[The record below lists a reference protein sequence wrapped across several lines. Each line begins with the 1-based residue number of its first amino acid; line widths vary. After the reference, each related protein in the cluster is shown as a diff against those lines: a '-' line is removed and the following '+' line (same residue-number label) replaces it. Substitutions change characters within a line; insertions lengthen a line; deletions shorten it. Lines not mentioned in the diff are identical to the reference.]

1 MGNIIGS
8 GEEESESFRYS
19 HLKSQQQSL
28 GNRGLSRTATGRYS
42 TPNLKKKSSN
52 ENKQNK
58 KEEIKNKDMSSKII
72 KEIFPKINYRNT
84 ITPTC
89 FKISEKNNSH
99 LLDELEIDKSKSC
112 DLKNKSIEIK
122 ETGLKE
128 NLEFKEEVE
137 IKNEKLFSDE
147 NKYEPEIDSS
157 SCSRGNSITNSNLD
171 TKKVNTEYELKF
183 FKTGEEIRRSYIAK
197 LIYKKVWPTEKEKD
211 HNSLI
216 IFDWDDTLLCT
227 SFLTPN
233 GIFTDDIKISDRDI
247 EKIKKLEFS
256 AANILKQAISKGDT
270 YIITNAAPGWVE
282 YSAQKFYP
290 EVYKLLKQVTI
301 VSARGEYEKLYPGD
315 SRQWKILAFLE
326 MLKNFDNSLVTNLIC
341 LGDSVIEMEAAHI
354 LASKFSHAYIKT
366 IKFREAPKPEELN
379 KQLNLVIDQF
389 YKIYSAVK
397 NLTIRVEK
405 KSKDEVSTSKENN
418 DQGNT
423 KP

>member
-8 GEEESESFRYS
+8 GEDESDSFRYS
-19 HLKSQQQSL
+19 HLKNQQQL
-28 GNRGLSRTATGRYS
+28 QGNRGLTRTATGRYS
-42 TPNLKKKSSN
+42 TPNLKKRSST
-52 ENKQNK
+52 ENKSNK
-58 KEEIKNKDMSSKII
+58 KEEIKKKDFSSKVL
-72 KEIFPKINYRNT
+72 KEIFPKISMRNT
-84 ITPTC
+84 IAPTC
-89 FKISEKNNSH
+89 FKVSQKNDSDQ
-99 LLDELEIDKSKSC
+99 LPEFDADKSKLSE
-112 DLKNKSIEIK
+112 LSNKSIEIK
-122 ETGLKE
+122 ESNIKE
-128 NLEFKEEVE
+128 NGELYGEGD
-137 IKNEKLFSDE
+137 ISEKLFTDE
-147 NKYEPEIDSS
+147 NKYESEIDSLS
-157 SCSRGNSITNSNLD
+157 LSRGDSITTSNLD
-171 TKKVNTEYELKF
+171 TKKINTEYELNF

-233 GIFTDDIKISDRDI
+233 GIFTDDIKISDKDI
-247 EKIKKLEFS
+247 EKIKKLEIS

-290 EVYKLLKQVTI
+290 EVYKLLKQVSI
-301 VSARGEYEKLYPGD
+301 VSARGEYEKMYPGD

-389 YKIYSAVK
+389 FKIYSAVK

-405 KSKDEVSTSKENN
+405 KSKDDVSTTQENN
-418 DQGNT
+418 DNGNT